1 MSSESAQGEARTDA
15 VAVRRERLRFTG
27 FSLVRSPSG
36 RVTCEVTL
44 EWAPGEAILG
54 RAEGQ
59 ASPAGDARL
68 GQVDLLPL
76 VLGQL
81 VDRVPIGGAVEEHH
95 HDADLQIGGD
105 NSAAPAHG
113 H

>member
-68 GQVDLLPL
+68 
-76 VLGQL
+76 
-81 VDRVPIGGAVEEHH
+81 
-95 HDADLQIGGD
+95 QIIDWLYMWCRERDSNPHGL
-105 NSAAPAHG
+105 AATSS
-113 H
+113 